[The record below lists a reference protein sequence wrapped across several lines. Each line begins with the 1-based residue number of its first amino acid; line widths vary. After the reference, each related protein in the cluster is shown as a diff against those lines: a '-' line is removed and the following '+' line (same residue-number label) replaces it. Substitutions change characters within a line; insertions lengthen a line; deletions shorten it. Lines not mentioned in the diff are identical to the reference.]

1 MDGTRWTAAENETG
15 RADDTPRRH
24 RIAVLALPGV
34 PPFELGIPSRVF
46 GSAQDAGGRPL
57 YDVTVCTADGAPV
70 PSDAGFTVQPAAG
83 PEALAAADTVIF
95 PPTHAMPELV
105 RGGPL
110 PDGIAAAIAGIRPG
124 TRLVSICT
132 GSYVLAAAGLLDGRP
147 ATTHWNLAPEFR
159 RAYPKVRL
167 DEDVLFVDDGDLLTS
182 AGVAAGVDLCLH
194 MIRRDHGAAAAN
206 RAARM
211 CVVPPWRDGGQ
222 AQYID
227 RPVPEPTVA
236 GTTAT
241 RSWALE
247 HLGEPLTLARLAEHA
262 RMSLRSFTRRFRDEV
277 GMTPVQWLTAQR
289 LELAKQLLETT
300 DLSIDLVA
308 HRAGFGTANSL
319 RAHMRTAFGVSPASY
334 RRTFGATEPPQAGR
348 SRTDVRTGF
357 RASAGPG
364 ACSPV
369 RSSLGA

>member
-236 GTTAT
+236 GTTAI
-241 RSWALE
+241 RAWALE

-277 GMTPVQWLTAQR
+277 GMPPVQWLTAQR